1 MFPEGGATTAC
12 SGNTDNHVTLK
23 WTKNPTNKSINM
35 RVHNG
40 FLVIVQI
47 DFIVTVDR
55 EDTGEGLMNLIL

>member
-1 MFPEGGATTAC
+1 
-12 SGNTDNHVTLK
+12 
-23 WTKNPTNKSINM
+23 M